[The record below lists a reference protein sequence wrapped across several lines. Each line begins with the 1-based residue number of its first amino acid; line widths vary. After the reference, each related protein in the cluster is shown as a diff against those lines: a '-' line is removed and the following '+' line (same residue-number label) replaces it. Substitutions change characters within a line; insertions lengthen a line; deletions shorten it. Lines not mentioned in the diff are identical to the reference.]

1 MKTLRLATS
10 EISRH
15 SRPLN
20 RLAVIFLLIV
30 PTLYGALY
38 LWSNWDPYGDLDQVP
53 VAVVNED
60 EAVTVEGTEIAAG
73 DELVDK
79 MLEEPVFGWQV
90 TDAEDAADGLENGRY
105 YITITIPQDFS
116 ANLASGADGTPEKA
130 TIDMRRNDANG
141 FVVGIMAETV
151 QKQLHDQVNS
161 AATTAYFESVY
172 GSLAT
177 LRDGIGQAQ
186 DGAHDLADGL
196 GDAKSGS
203 AELADGLVTA
213 ADGAEELSAGSQ
225 QVAGGTQQIADVINP
240 IANDLVPALP
250 QITKDAEELSSAADE
265 LSGLVSAGA
274 NSLDSRVEA
283 VDAAIAKIADDHP
296 EVAESDAYQDLA
308 AAADALAGRTN
319 EIASTT
325 SDIHDSADRVHSSAQ
340 AAVTAVPDI
349 QVKIREAQ
357 SDVNT
362 LNDGAHQV
370 SAGLAELA
378 PRLGE
383 ARDGAGELADGL
395 KDAAAGSNDL
405 ADGLDEIISNVPA
418 LDRDTREANAQILGD
433 PTDVN
438 LEVDNPAHVY
448 GRGLAPF
455 FFAISLWV
463 FGIVVFLVLR
473 PISGRALASQA
484 NSLRVLLSGWLPV
497 AGIGLAGAYLLYAVS
512 WLGLGLDPVHP
523 GASLLVVTVTVLLFT
538 LIAHAARTGLGLV
551 GSAVL
556 LVLLM
561 LQLTSSAGI
570 YPMETLP
577 APLKAIHPYLP
588 MTYVIDALR
597 ITFTGGSSTKLAS
610 DLTVLALFAA
620 AVFALAFWVVR
631 RKRTWSLLSVHP
643 PLAE

>member
-10 EISRH
+10 EIARH

-60 EAVTVEGTEIAAG
+60 EPVTVDGTDIAAG
-73 DELVDK
+73 EELVDK
-79 MLEEPVFGWQV
+79 MLQEPMFGWQV
-90 TDAEDAADGLENGRY
+90 TDAKDAADGLEDGRY
-105 YITITIPQDFS
+105 YITITIPDDFS

-141 FVVGIMAETV
+141 FVVGV
-151 QKQLHDQVNS
+151 CSSDLQKQLHDQVNS

-213 ADGAEELSAGSQ
+213 ADGAQELSAGSQ

-274 NSLDSRVEA
+274 NSLDSRVET
-283 VDAAIAKIADDHP
+283 VDAAIAKIAEDHP
-296 EVAESDAYQDLA
+296 DVADSQAYQDLA
-308 AAADALAGRTN
+308 AAADALAGRTS

-378 PRLGE
+378 PRLGD

-395 KDAAAGSNDL
+395 TDAAAGSNDL
-405 ADGLDEIISNVPA
+405 ADGLDEIIAHVPA
-418 LDRDTREANAQILGD
+418 LARHTREANAQILGD

-484 NSLRVLLSGWLPV
+484 NSLRVLLSGARPEDRKSTRLNSSHV
-497 AGIGLAGAYLLYAVS
+497 ATSYA
-512 WLGLGLDPVHP
+512 
-523 GASLLVVTVTVLLFT
+523 
-538 LIAHAARTGLGLV
+538 
-551 GSAVL
+551 
-556 LVLLM
+556 
-561 LQLTSSAGI
+561 
-570 YPMETLP
+570 
-577 APLKAIHPYLP
+577 
-588 MTYVIDALR
+588 
-597 ITFTGGSSTKLAS
+597 
-610 DLTVLALFAA
+610 
-620 AVFALAFWVVR
+620 
-631 RKRTWSLLSVHP
+631 
-643 PLAE
+643 

>member
-10 EISRH
+10 EIARH

-60 EAVTVEGTEIAAG
+60 EPVTVDGTDIAAG
-73 DELVDK
+73 EELVDK

-90 TDAEDAADGLENGRY
+90 TDAKDAADGLESGRY
-105 YITITIPQDFS
+105 YITITIPEDFS
-116 ANLASGADGTPEKA
+116 ANLASGADGTPERA

-172 GSLAT
+172 GSLAD

-196 GDAKSGS
+196 GDARSGS

-213 ADGAEELSAGSQ
+213 ADGAQELSAGSE

-250 QITKDAEELSSAADE
+250 QITEDAEELSGAADE

-274 NSLDSRVEA
+274 DSLDSRVEE
-283 VDAAIAKIADDHP
+283 VDAAIAKIAEDHP
-296 EVAESDAYQDLA
+296 DVADSQAYQDLA

-349 QVKIREAQ
+349 QTKIRDAQ

-378 PRLGE
+378 PRLGD
-383 ARDGAGELADGL
+383 ARDGAGELAGGL
-395 KDAAAGSNDL
+395 EDAADGSNDL
-405 ADGLDEIISNVPA
+405 ADGLDEIIAQVPA

-433 PTDVN
+433 PTDVD

-523 GASLLVVTVTVLLFT
+523 GMSLLVITVTVLLFT

-597 ITFTGGSSTKLAS
+597 ITFSGGSSAKLAG

-620 AVFALAFWVVR
+620 AMFALAFWVIR